1 MADQAAIRARV
12 GGTAAVAWWRDER
25 KRALLS
31 QIAVVTSVLVAAAYL
46 IRNMI
51 ANQAQLGVPL
61 SLDFLWNT
69 AGFPVSQ
76 TLISYDLQS
85 TNFQALIV
93 GILNTLLVGAIC
105 IVFATVLGFGVGI
118 ARLSRNLLVAK
129 LAAAFIEIIR
139 NIPLLVQILFWY
151 NGVLKLLPSVK
162 QSLAFFG
169 AVFVNIRGVYVPR
182 PIATDAGP
190 AVFLAFALALVGSWV
205 LFRWAKRR
213 QELTGQRFPAGWA
226 SLALVVLL
234 PALVGLV
241 AGTPLVWEVP
251 ELRGFN
257 FEGGLVLSPELTAL
271 SVALSIY
278 TSAFI
283 GEIVRAGIMAVSHGQ
298 TEAAHALGLK
308 PNWALRLVV
317 IPQALRVI
325 VPPLTSQFLNI
336 VKNSTLA
343 AFMGYPDMVSI
354 FTSTV
359 QNQTGRAVECI
370 AITMLFYLSVSLL
383 ISAYMNWYN
392 KRIRLVER

>member
-1 MADQAAIRARV
+1 MAEQSALHGRA
-12 GGTAAVAWWRDER
+12 GGTAAVVWWRDER
-25 KRALLS
+25 KRALFS
-31 QIAVVTSVLVAAAYL
+31 QIAVVAAVLIGGGYL
-46 IRNMI
+46 FRNMM

-76 TLISYDLQS
+76 ALIHFDLQS
-85 TNFQALIV
+85 TNFEALTV

-105 IVFATVLGFGVGI
+105 IVFATILGFGVGI

-129 LAAAFIEIIR
+129 LAAAYIEIIR

-151 NGVLKLLPSVK
+151 NGVLQLLPSVK

-169 AVFVNIRGVYVPR
+169 SLFINIRGVYVPR
-182 PIATDAGP
+182 PVATDAGTV
-190 AVFLAFALALVGSWV
+190 VFLAFALALAGSWA
-205 LFRWAKRR
+205 LFRWARRR
-213 QELTGQRFPAGWA
+213 QDLTGRRFPAGWT

-234 PALVGLV
+234 PSLVALV
-241 AGTPLVWEVP
+241 AGAPFEWEFP
-251 ELRGFN
+251 ELKGFN
-257 FEGGLVLSPELTAL
+257 FQGGLVLSPELTAL

-278 TSAFI
+278 TAAFI
-283 GEIVRAGIMAVSHGQ
+283 GEIVRAGITAVSHGQ

-308 PNWALRLVV
+308 SSWALRLVV

-370 AITMLFYLSVSLL
+370 AITMLFYLAVSLL

-392 KRIRLVER
+392 KRIKLIER